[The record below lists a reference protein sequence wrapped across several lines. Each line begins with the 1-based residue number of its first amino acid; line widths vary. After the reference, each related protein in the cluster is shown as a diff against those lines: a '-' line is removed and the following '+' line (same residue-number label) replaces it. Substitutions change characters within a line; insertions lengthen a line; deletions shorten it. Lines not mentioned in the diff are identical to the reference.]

1 MAANPMSSYA
11 VQMREYERRLLR
23 AALDECEGDLDDAAA
38 LLGINRLHLK
48 GRCTY
53 LGGVLDKTKHEPPLA
68 EIKVVNQI
76 VRKKEERAVAR
87 EERKALAEQQR
98 VADLCRCGEI
108 SGMPDGTHVPEC
120 SRGPAH
126 PTDEET
132 HA

>member
-23 AALDECEGDLDDAAA
+23 AALDECGGDLDDASD

-68 EIKVVNQI
+68 EVKVVNQI

-87 EERKALAEQQR
+87 AERQAARDRAPAADGADDAPPSEE
-98 VADLCRCGEI
+98 
-108 SGMPDGTHVPEC
+108 S
-120 SRGPAH
+120 
-126 PTDEET
+126 